1 MNSEDW
7 RVAIVVDPS
16 LTLGELANTVAV
28 LGIGLGAAHPML
40 AGARL
45 TDGQGRQFS
54 ISANRPVPVLQANP
68 DMLAVLLLKAVPA
81 PDGAIVAPFP
91 RFARQL
97 HDYRD
102 YEAAVPER
110 DLAAE
115 IIDGVGLAGPSKWVR
130 SLTGSLKLL
139 RAAPVLPVNALQA
152 ADRLTCS
159 S

>member
-1 MNSEDW
+1 MNSEEW

-16 LTLGELANTVAV
+16 LALGELANTVAV
-28 LGIGLGAAHPML
+28 LGIGLGSACPPL

-45 TDGQGRQFS
+45 TDGGGRQFS

-68 DMLAVLLLKAVPA
+68 DALSALLQRALPA
-81 PDGAIVAPFP
+81 PQGAIVVPFP

-102 YEAAVPER
+102 YEAAIPER

-115 IIDGVGLAGPSKWVR
+115 IIDGIGLAGPPKWLR
-130 SLTGSLKLL
+130 SLTGALRLL
-139 RAAPVLPVNALQA
+139 RPASVRPEHAAHNADTHA
-152 ADRLTCS
+152 S
-159 S
+159 GP

>member
-68 DMLAVLLLKAVPA
+68 DRLAALLLKALPA
-81 PDGAIVAPFP
+81 PEGAIVVPFP

-102 YEAAVPER
+102 YEAAVPEC

-115 IIDGVGLAGPSKWVR
+115 IIDGVGLAGPSKWAR

-139 RAAPVLPVNALQA
+139 RSAPVSPITVMQA
-152 ADRLTCS
+152 AGRLTCS
-159 S
+159 P